1 MTTFWNQVASDL
13 DNLLDR
19 KAVVENFNIGYKTTY
34 RTVAKCSLYVE
45 VNNETELLFVSS
57 VIQKTGIKV
66 ALIGNGSNLLI
77 ADSGFDGLVISL
89 GRGFEEIEIRESFI
103 EVGAAVQLPVLARKT
118 VSIGLAGFEWAVGV
132 PGTIGGA
139 VKMNAGG
146 HGSDMDES
154 IKSAETIDL
163 LSGQK
168 SLLTLN
174 ELDFGYRSSSIKPHE
189 IVIRAT
195 LNLREGVKSVSEKKI
210 KEIVRWRLEN
220 QPGGQNAGSV
230 FTNPDNRSAGQLIEE
245 TGSKGLRIGTAEI
258 SEKHANFIQVDPEG
272 NATDVYALMKEV
284 RRRVFEEFGIELQT
298 ETKLVGFD

>member
-1 MTTFWNQVASDL
+1 MTALWNQVANDI
-13 DNLLDR
+13 DTLLSR
-19 KAVVENFNIGYKTTY
+19 KAAVENFDIGQQTTY
-34 RTVAKCSLYVE
+34 RTVAKCSLYVLT
-45 VNNETELLFVSS
+45 NNEAELLLVSS
-57 VIQKTGIKV
+57 VIQKADLKV

-77 ADSGFDGLVISL
+77 ADSGFDGLVVSL
-89 GRGFEEIEIRESFI
+89 GRGFEEIEINENFV
-103 EVGAAVQLPVLARKT
+103 EAGAAVQLPVLARKT
-118 VSIGLAGFEWAVGV
+118 TSVGLTGFEWGVGV

-146 HGSDMDES
+146 HGSDMDQS
-154 IKSAETIDL
+154 IKNAEIIDL

-174 ELDFGYRSSSIKPHE
+174 ELDFGYRTSSIEPHE
-189 IVIRAT
+189 IVTRAT
-195 LNLREGVKSVSEKKI
+195 LDLQEGVKSVSEEKI

-230 FTNPDNRSAGQLIEE
+230 FTNPDNQSAGQLIEE

-272 NATDVYALMKEV
+272 NAADVYALMKEV
-284 RRRVFEEFGIELQT
+284 RRRVFEEFGIELQI

>member
-1 MTTFWNQVASDL
+1 MTTFWNQVANDI
-13 DNLLDR
+13 DTLLSR
-19 KAVVENFNIGYKTTY
+19 KAAVENFDIGQKTTY

-57 VIQKTGIKV
+57 AIQKTGIKV

-77 ADSGFDGLVISL
+77 ADSGFDGLVVGL
-89 GRGFEEIEIRESFI
+89 GRGFEEIEIRETFV

-118 VSIGLAGFEWAVGV
+118 VSVGLTGFEWAVGV

-154 IKSAETIDL
+154 TKSAEIIDL

-168 SLLTLN
+168 LLLTLD
-174 ELDFGYRSSSIKPHE
+174 ELDFAYRSSSIKPHE
-189 IVIRAT
+189 IVIRVT
-195 LNLREGVKSVSEKKI
+195 LDLQEGVKAVSEEKI

-230 FTNPDNRSAGQLIEE
+230 FTNPDNQSAGQLIEE

-272 NATDVYALMKEV
+272 NAADVYALMTEV
-284 RRRVFEEFGIELQT
+284 RRRVFEEFGVELRT

>member
-1 MTTFWNQVASDL
+1 MTTFWSQVANDV
-13 DNLLDR
+13 DTLLAR
-19 KAVVENFNIGYKTTY
+19 KAVVENFNIGQLTTY
-34 RTVAKCSLYVE
+34 RTVGKCSLYVE
-45 VNNETELLFVSS
+45 ANNETELLFVSS

-89 GRGFEEIEIRESFI
+89 GREFEEIEIRENFVEI
-103 EVGAAVQLPVLARKT
+103 GAAVQLPVLARKT
-118 VSIGLAGFEWAVGV
+118 VSVGLTGFEWAVGV

-146 HGSDMDES
+146 HGSDMNES
-154 IKSAETIDL
+154 IKSAEIINL

-174 ELDFGYRSSSIKPHE
+174 KLDFGYRSSSIKTHE
-189 IVIRAT
+189 IVVRAT
-195 LNLREGVKSVSEKKI
+195 LDLQEGVKSVSEEKI

-230 FTNPDNRSAGQLIEE
+230 FTNPENQSAGQLIEE

-272 NATDVYALMKEV
+272 NAADVYALMKEV

>member
-1 MTTFWNQVASDL
+1 MTALWNQVANDI
-13 DNLLDR
+13 DTLLSR
-19 KAVVENFNIGYKTTY
+19 KAAVENFDIGQQTTY
-34 RTVAKCSLYVE
+34 RTVAKCSLYV
-45 VNNETELLFVSS
+45 VTNNEAELLLVSS
-57 VIQKTGIKV
+57 VIQKADLKV

-77 ADSGFDGLVISL
+77 ADSGFDGLVVSL
-89 GRGFEEIEIRESFI
+89 GRGFEEIEIHENFV
-103 EVGAAVQLPVLARKT
+103 EAGAAVQLPVLARKT
-118 VSIGLAGFEWAVGV
+118 ASVGLTGFEWGVGV

-146 HGSDMDES
+146 HGSDMDQS
-154 IKSAETIDL
+154 IKNAEIIDL

-174 ELDFGYRSSSIKPHE
+174 ELDFGYRTSAIEPHE
-189 IVIRAT
+189 IVTRAT
-195 LNLREGVKSVSEKKI
+195 LDLQEGVKSVSEEKI

-272 NATDVYALMKEV
+272 NAADVYALMKEV
-284 RRRVFEEFGIELQT
+284 RRRVFEEFGIELQI